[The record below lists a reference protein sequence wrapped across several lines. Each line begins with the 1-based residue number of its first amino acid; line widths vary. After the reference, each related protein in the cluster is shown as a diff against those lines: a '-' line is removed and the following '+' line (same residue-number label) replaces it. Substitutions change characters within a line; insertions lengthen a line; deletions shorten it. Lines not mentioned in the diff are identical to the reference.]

1 MEYVVHDDG
10 NWELIDSKNS
20 SIYNLTGSGTLII
33 SGNST
38 EFYLRK
44 VPSLPSQYSLLQNYP
59 NPFNPVT
66 FITYTNLEM
75 SYIEV
80 LVYNL
85 AGQEINKL
93 VSETKAPG
101 KYSISW
107 DGTDNLGN
115 PVASGVYFYSFH
127 GNRFSDMKKMILM
140 K

>member
-1 MEYVVHDDG
+1 MTGVQTCA
-10 NWELIDSKNS
+10 LPI
-20 SIYNLTGSGTLII
+20 LTGSGTLII
-33 SGNST
+33 PGNST

-66 FITYTNLEM
+66 FITYTIPEL
-75 SYIEV
+75 SYINIFI
-80 LVYNL
+80 YNL
-85 AGQEINKL
+85 AGQEINEL
-93 VSETKAPG
+93 VSEIKAPG
-101 KYSISW
+101 QYSISW
-107 DGTDNLGN
+107 DGTDNLGI